1 MKESNVGDIIHCG
14 LSNED
19 RECQKVSKEVVQITR
34 EKGQCLPYSVL
45 GMTRNKPN
53 DLQAL

>member
-19 RECQKVSKEVVQITR
+19 RECQKMSKEVVQITR